1 MDILDYGWNDDL
13 GAALAAVEKPY
24 LRPGRVILERRGRYL
39 LATEAGEVP
48 AAAGGRLRHQAA
60 GRHELPVI
68 GDWVAFRPS
77 RPGEPGGQI
86 QALLPRRTQ
95 LSRKVAGARAREQ
108 VLAANIDTV
117 FLVMALD
124 GDFNLRR
131 MERLVTMA
139 WESGA
144 DPVAVLTKSDLS
156 EDPGERREAL
166 ASTCP
171 GVPVQIT
178 SARRDEGLD
187 EIRGYLAPARTIVL
201 VGSSG
206 AGKSTLVNHLFGS
219 EIMRT
224 GEVRD
229 RDARGR
235 HTTSHRQLVRLADGT
250 LLIDSPGLREIQL
263 WMTARGLE
271 DAFDDILQL
280 ARGCRFRDCSHRQEP
295 GCRVR
300 KAVDK
305 GDLEAQRLASFHGL
319 AEEADAL
326 TRRRSEHDQRERQ
339 RQFSK
344 LARAAKNHKESR

>member
-1 MDILDYGWNDDL
+1 VSLLDYGWNDHL
-13 GAALAAVEKPY
+13 KAALAAFEAPD
-24 LRPGRVILERRGRYL
+24 RHPGRVILERRGRYL
-39 LATEAGEVP
+39 LATEEGEMP
-48 AAAGGRLRHQAA
+48 AANAGRLRHHAA

-68 GDWVAFRPS
+68 GDWVVFRSP
-77 RPGEPGGQI
+77 RRGEPVARI

-95 LSRKVAGARAREQ
+95 LSRKVAGLRAREQ

-124 GDFNLRR
+124 DDFSLRR

-144 DPVAVLTKSDLS
+144 RPVVVLTKSDLAADAAS
-156 EDPGERREAL
+156 RREAVV
-166 ASTCP
+166 AVCP
-171 GVPVQIT
+171 GVPVEVT
-178 SARRDEGLD
+178 SASRSEGLD
-187 EIRGYLAPARTIVL
+187 EIRAFLAPATTIVL

-224 GEVRD
+224 GAVRE

-250 LLIDSPGLREIQL
+250 LLIDSPGIREIQL
-263 WMTARGLE
+263 WTAAAGLDE
-271 DAFDDILQL
+271 TFDDILQL
-280 ARGCRFRDCSHRQEP
+280 AQGCRFRDCGHQQEP

-300 KAVDK
+300 SAVED
-305 GDLEAQRLASFHGL
+305 GDLETQRLDSFHAL
-319 AEEADAL
+319 AKETDAL
-326 TRRRSEHDQRERQ
+326 ALRRSESEQREKQ
-339 RQFSK
+339 RQFHK
-344 LARAAKNHKESR
+344 LIRAAKHHKASR